1 MIASIVCIVY
11 FVHRSVVSVAG
22 FTDEESGLFENG
34 GGSVTV
40 SARKGSANAQ
50 HTPVAQL
57 HNCAIEPYCTI
68 EYDCTVYI

>member
-22 FTDEESGLFENG
+22 VTDEEGGLFENG

-50 HTPVAQL
+50 HTPVTQSQ
-57 HNCAIEPYCTI
+57 NCAIGPIAQSNTI
-68 EYDCTVYI
+68 ALYI